1 MGVGKAISKV
11 VGVGG
16 SVFGTAMMIGM
27 PIMSYKEERN
37 EGHGVITS
45 AVKSIAET
53 AFYMSP
59 IGDKVMIAQ
68 MVGGLAKAGLNA
80 GITNASISGSQY
92 HAQFGGNFS
101 LSQNGYTMRQRGL
114 NAIQTSNAIR
124 GQTLGNEA
132 RDYHRGHF
140 YI

>member
-11 VGVGG
+11 AGVGG
-16 SVFGTAMMIGM
+16 GVLGTAMMIGM
-27 PIMSYKEERN
+27 PVMSYKEERN
-37 EGHGVITS
+37 NGHGVVTS
-45 AVKSIAET
+45 AVKSLAET

-59 IGDKVMIAQ
+59 IGDKVFIAQ
-68 MVGGLAKAGLNA
+68 MASGAIKAGLNA
-80 GITNASISGSQY
+80 GLINASVSGTQY
-92 HAQFGGNFS
+92 NAQFGGNFS

-114 NAIQTSNAIR
+114 NAIQSSNMLR